1 VNGQDVIDFPSQMNN
16 WHRVDVTNNMIVN
29 NVTALAGAVSLIDAV
44 NVHIVHNTI
53 AHNDS
58 VATGGQAV
66 DPGLQVSIPQPSGI
80 VSRAHTVEL
89 AGPMQTLGKPAFSR
103 PQLVNNIIW
112 KNRSFY
118 YALAANGGLG
128 GLRPHP
134 NTPVYDDLGV
144 LGVAGNFNPLNCIL
158 TGVNGDPLFV
168 EGYFNG
174 AAGYLATGNLVLGTG
189 AALDEGGNFI
199 DVEYGP
205 LQPFGSYH
213 IRSGSSA
220 SNTGRRVSGLG
231 IEFLNRDFDG
241 ENRNLVTPDVGADE
255 IP

>member
-1 VNGQDVIDFPSQMNN
+1 
-16 WHRVDVTNNMIVN
+16 
-29 NVTALAGAVSLIDAV
+29 
-44 NVHIVHNTI
+44 
-53 AHNDS
+53 
-58 VATGGQAV
+58 
-66 DPGLQVSIPQPSGI
+66 
-80 VSRAHTVEL
+80 
-89 AGPMQTLGKPAFSR
+89 
-103 PQLVNNIIW
+103 
-112 KNRSFY
+112 
-118 YALAANGGLG
+118 
-128 GLRPHP
+128 
-134 NTPVYDDLGV
+134 
-144 LGVAGNFNPLNCIL
+144 LNCIL